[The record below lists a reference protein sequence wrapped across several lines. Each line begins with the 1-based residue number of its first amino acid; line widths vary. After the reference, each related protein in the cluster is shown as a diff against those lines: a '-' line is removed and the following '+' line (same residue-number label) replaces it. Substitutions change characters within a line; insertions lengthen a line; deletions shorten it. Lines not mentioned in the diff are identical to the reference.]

1 MLYYG
6 FLTLRRLVLIFPRT
20 FCYCVSGAL
29 AFFYYLFAFN
39 DRHAVMCNITPFIR
53 DKKEAHRVCRRVFA
67 NFSYYLVD
75 FFRYDK
81 LTREFVDRYV
91 TITGRDHIDASLE
104 KHDGAILL
112 TAHLGNYELGA
123 AAVSLLGYNMNAVAL
138 PHRDARTNKL
148 FDRQRNKVGI
158 KVIPTGVSVKECFGA
173 LKSKGTLGL
182 LGDRV
187 FAGKAVPAIM
197 LGRAVALPRGFS
209 FFARKANVDIVP
221 TFFVREKRNFY
232 RLIFEAP
239 ITIDDHPT
247 EESIVA
253 AYAKVL
259 EKYIVQY
266 PDQWYSFV
274 RYWG

>member
-6 FLTLRRLVLIFPRT
+6 FLTLRRLVLIFPRA
-20 FCYCVSGAL
+20 FCYRVAGIL
-29 AFFYYLFAFN
+29 AFFYYLFAFR
-39 DRHAVMCNITPFIR
+39 DRRAVMYNIAPFIT
-53 DKKEAHRVCRRVFA
+53 DKKEARRVCRRVFA
-67 NFSYYLVD
+67 NFSYYLID

-81 LTREFVDRYV
+81 LTREFVDQYV
-91 TITGRDHIDASLE
+91 TITGRDLLDASLK

-123 AAVSLLGYNMNAVAL
+123 AAISLSGYNMSAVAL

-158 KVIPTGVSVKECFGA
+158 RVIPTGVSVKECFGA
-173 LKSKGTLGL
+173 LKVKGALGL

-187 FAGKAVPAIM
+187 FAGKAIPAVI
-197 LGRAVALPRGFS
+197 LGRTVLLPRGFA

-221 TFFVREKRNFY
+221 SFFVRENKNFY
-232 RLIFEAP
+232 RLIFEEP
-239 ITIDDHPT
+239 IKIDDHQDD
-247 EESIVA
+247 ESIVA

-259 EKYIVQY
+259 EKYIVKY

-274 RYWG
+274 KYWV